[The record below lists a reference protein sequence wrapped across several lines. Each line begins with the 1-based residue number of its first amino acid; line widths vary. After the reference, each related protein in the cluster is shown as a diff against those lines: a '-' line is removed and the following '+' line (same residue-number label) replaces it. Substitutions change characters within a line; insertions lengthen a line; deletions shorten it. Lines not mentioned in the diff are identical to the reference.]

1 MSAEPLSRICSP
13 TIRKRK
19 FAGRLAQIAREVFKA
34 ETFQS
39 VTAWAEA
46 NRYLSE
52 TGTEFGRYRASR
64 CPYQA
69 AIQDSFADPEVR
81 EITWMAA
88 ERLGKSTVAS
98 NVLGYIIDTAPCS
111 VLWVLPSREAMAD
124 FLKDELEPMFAASP
138 VLKAKIAAGK
148 VSKGKTNSVRRK
160 TFQGGVATFVG
171 GGSASP
177 LAFRT
182 VKTVVLDE
190 LHKLKPLPEGDA
202 DALASKRVS
211 TFTHDFK
218 ILRLSKPTDEG
229 SSRIHRHFLLG
240 TQSRYVISCP
250 GCQEYQEPGWAL
262 LRFDDVKMR
271 CASCNG
277 FFDQDTWLEQ
287 PGEWRETVPNPT
299 DRLRKERVFL
309 PAIKRA
315 NGLRFIDELDQYRGW
330 WFRICYDRWQV
341 RNHISNAATAVL
353 VTFAIHAKKF
363 VVC

>member
-1 MSAEPLSRICSP
+1 
-13 TIRKRK
+13 
-19 FAGRLAQIAREVFKA
+19 
-34 ETFQS
+34 

-98 NVLGYIIDTAPCS
+98 NVLGYIIDRAPCS

-138 VLKAKIAAGK
+138 VLKAKIAAGR
-148 VSKGKTNSVRRK
+148 VGKGRTNNIRRK

-171 GGSASP
+171 GGSSGP

-182 VKTVVLDE
+182 VRTVVLDE
-190 LHKLKPLPEGDA
+190 LDKLKALPEGDA
-202 DALASKRVS
+202 DSLAAKRVS

-218 ILRLSKPTDEG
+218 ILRFSKPTDEG
-229 SSRIHRHFLLG
+229 SSRIHRHFLRG
-240 TQSRYVISCP
+240 TQSRYLISCP
-250 GCQEYQEPGWAL
+250 GCKEFQELGWGL
-262 LRFDDVKMR
+262 LRFDDCKLR

-287 PGEWRETVPNPT
+287 PGEWRESVPNPHHKSFVSSALISPFIRWESLIAEYRDAIRALESGDST
-299 DRLRKERVFL
+299 LVRVFENSRL
-309 PAIKRA
+309 GKSV
-315 NGLRFIDELDQYRGW
+315 Q
-330 WFRICYDRWQV
+330 WQ
-341 RNHISNAATAVL
+341 SGQG
-353 VTFAIHAKKF
+353 
-363 VVC
+363 